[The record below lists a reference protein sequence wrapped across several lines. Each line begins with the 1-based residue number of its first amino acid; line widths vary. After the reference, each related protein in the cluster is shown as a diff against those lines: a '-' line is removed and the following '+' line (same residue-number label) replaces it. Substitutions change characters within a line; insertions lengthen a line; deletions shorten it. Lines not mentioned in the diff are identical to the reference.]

1 MICFVKGGNIKVKG
15 GSDAAGIGG
24 GEKAAGTV
32 ADPSTGSQE
41 ETE

>member
-1 MICFVKGGNIKVKG
+1 MIIKFGG
-15 GSDAAGIGG
+15 AGIGG